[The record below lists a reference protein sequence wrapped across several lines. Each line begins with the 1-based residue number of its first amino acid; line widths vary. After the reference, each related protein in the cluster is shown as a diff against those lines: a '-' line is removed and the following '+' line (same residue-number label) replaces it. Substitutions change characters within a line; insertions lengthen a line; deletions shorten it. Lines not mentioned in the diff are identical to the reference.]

1 MKKIFVV
8 LGVLLVSVGC
18 SGAKKT
24 VKQAYQPDLAKGA
37 SIYRTQCSQCH
48 DTGDYGAPELK
59 MAEDWDLQ
67 TLGRPG
73 IVKQHRAMNVVFP
86 ASSRLSDED
95 EADALYYIRH
105 ELGEKNKDY

>member
-1 MKKIFVV
+1 MKKILVV
-8 LGVLLVSVGC
+8 MGMLTLVAGC

-37 SIYRTQCSQCH
+37 SIYRAQCSQCH

-59 MAEDWDLQ
+59 MAEDWDIQ
-67 TLGRPG
+67 TLSRPG
-73 IVKQHRAMNVVFP
+73 IVKQHQTMNVVFP

-105 ELGEKNKDY
+105 ELSERERDY